1 MNTADFAR
9 FKYDYSGPVC
19 RSKAR
24 VVVSA
29 CCAVAAV
36 VSFVFGVIPAGF
48 VLTFAALFA
57 WFAAPRILLVGP
69 RYLLCGDAILYYRNV
84 KSMTLSTSKGRLGLT
99 CLSGQVFVLERDKFP
114 TGARKT
120 DKIAKNKAQ
129 KFDKVSAK
137 IMDKVRA
144 ASPQVEMGKA

>member
-1 MNTADFAR
+1 MNTADFAV
-9 FKYDYSGPVC
+9 FNYQYAGWVS
-19 RSKAR
+19 RSKVRTQVAGC
-24 VVVSA
+24 SG
-29 CCAVAAV
+29 AVAV
-36 VSFVFGVIPAGF
+36 VSFVFGFIPAGF
-48 VLTFAALFA
+48 VLTCAALFA
-57 WFAAPRILLVGP
+57 WFAVPRQLLVGP
-69 RYLLCGDAILYYRNV
+69 RYLLCGDVIVYYRNV

-99 CLSGQVFVLERDKFP
+99 CHSGQVFVLERDKFP

-144 ASPQVEMGKA
+144 ASPQVEMGEA